1 MKIYSGLKSGAVL
14 QRDENNLCQIIVNA
28 DFKGKPTATLGYV
41 ENINENVW
49 AFKGVFVG
57 GPYDITISDDEESI
71 TFNDI
76 YVGDVWLLAGQSNM
90 EGSGWPTYED
100 RLYSSNPNPYLRA
113 LYMEDEWYAARPIM
127 SNLSKSTDA
136 IHQKAHNDW
145 IDSINERNI
154 TVRDIPPYEI
164 QRRIGPG
171 LWIAEEM
178 YKLTD
183 GVPQGLILSAV
194 GGAPI
199 DMWLPDSENGNYFD
213 AAARRIYQSGNNI
226 KGIFWAQGE
235 GNPNWEI
242 YPEQIRK
249 MRKGFCKQLG
259 IEEIPFVQMQSFK
272 WTIDMSYESEACW
285 SNFREMQRNMQYT
298 LPLTETIATND
309 LELCDRIHLSSDS
322 QKKYGIRAANAMYH
336 LISGVGVPQPE
347 IESIEFEKGLFSP
360 DTGTTLKIK
369 FKNLCG
375 NLKSNGVP
383 FGFTFRPLNS
393 SQKPTIQDMTR
404 IKIIKNTVCISFER
418 NIEELKEYEFFYG
431 FGHDFYC
438 NITDGDDRAIPAMGP
453 VRIKDYMEKERI

>member
-28 DFKGKPTATLGYV
+28 DFKGKPTATLGYF

-57 GPYDITISDDEESI
+57 GPYDITITDDEDSV
-71 TFNDI
+71 TFNEI

-90 EGSGWPTYED
+90 EGAGWPTYED
-100 RLYSSNPNPYLRA
+100 RLYSSNPNPHLRA
-113 LYMEDEWYAARPIM
+113 LYMEDEWKPAKPIM
-127 SNLSKSTDA
+127 SNLSKSPDA
-136 IHQKAHNDW
+136 VHQKAHNDW
-145 IDSINERNI
+145 MDSIKERNI
-154 TVRDIPPYEI
+154 TLRDIPPYEI

-171 LWIAEEM
+171 LWFAEEM

-183 GVPQGLILSAV
+183 GIPQGLILSAV

-199 DMWLPDSENGNYFD
+199 DMWLPDCENENYFD
-213 AAARRIYQSGNNI
+213 AAARRVYLSGNSI

-249 MRKGFCKQLG
+249 IRKSFCEQLG
-259 IEEIPFVQMQSFK
+259 IKEIPFVQMQSFRC
-272 WTIDMSYESEACW
+272 TIDVSYESELCW
-285 SNFREMQRNMQYT
+285 SRFREMQRNMQYVQ
-298 LPLTETIATND
+298 PFTETIATND

-322 QKKYGIRAANAMYH
+322 QKKCGVRAAKAMYY
-336 LISGVGVPQPE
+336 LVSGTGNLQPE
-347 IESIEFEKGLFSP
+347 IDSIELEKGLYSP
-360 DTGTTLKIK
+360 DTRTIVKIK

-375 NLKSNGVP
+375 DLKSAGVS
-383 FGFTFRPLNS
+383 FGFTCRKSGS
-393 SQKPTIQDMTR
+393 SEKPSIQDMTG
-404 IKIIKNTVCISFER
+404 IKLKKNVIQIGIER
-418 NIEELKEYEFFYG
+418 NIEEVKEYEIFYG

-438 NITDGDDRAIPAMGP
+438 NITDGDDRALPTMGP
-453 VRIKDYMEKERI
+453 IRISDYM